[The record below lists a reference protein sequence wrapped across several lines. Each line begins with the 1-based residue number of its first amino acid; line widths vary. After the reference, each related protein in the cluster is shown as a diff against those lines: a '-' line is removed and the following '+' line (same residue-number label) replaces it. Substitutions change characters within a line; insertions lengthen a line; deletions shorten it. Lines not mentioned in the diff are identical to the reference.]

1 MSRAGAHRQEPAVS
15 EHWSTWGLDA
25 HAPFELVEATVA
37 VRNAFADPASLGDDT
52 NHAGYA
58 LGGRCREA
66 SDAHALG
73 LNRVG
78 WNARCMFASRYGD
91 GHTVV
96 LAGRWL
102 LDPTAEQFGA
112 EGPYVYSLSE
122 LPDPWYA
129 LEPEPD
135 TTFAAS
141 EAALIGGLAGDFK
154 ELGSRTRR
162 PLFSPQWTSCTS
174 NRRSARR
181 RGPTRRSS
189 GPASAAP
196 RRWVGTDTTASWCGG
211 SWPISPLFAER
222 ANVTTVFEGLG
233 FDPSRG
239 GGDGGRR
246 GLGCDRYSTLS
257 WRSGP

>member
-1 MSRAGAHRQEPAVS
+1 
-15 EHWSTWGLDA
+15 
-25 HAPFELVEATVA
+25 
-37 VRNAFADPASLGDDT
+37 
-52 NHAGYA
+52 
-58 LGGRCREA
+58 
-66 SDAHALG
+66 
-73 LNRVG
+73 
-78 WNARCMFASRYGD
+78 MFASRYGD

-112 EGPYVYSLSE
+112 EGPYVCRLFE

-141 EAALIGGLAGDFK
+141 ELALIGGLAGDYRVGESNK
-154 ELGSRTRR
+154 ATAVLAAMDLVHLEQAVRETARTDSQEQR
-162 PLFSPQWTSCTS
+162 PCFCGAPSVGWYRYDSQLVWGCVAHFSP
-174 NRRSARR
+174 
-181 RGPTRRSS
+181 
-189 GPASAAP
+189 
-196 RRWVGTDTTASWCGG
+196 V
-211 SWPISPLFAER
+211 AER

-246 GLGCDRYSTLS
+246 GLGCDRNSTPS
-257 WRSGP
+257 RPSGP